1 MTRLIAR
8 LDIKSDK
15 LIKGI
20 NFEGLRI
27 IGNPYEFAN
36 KYYEDGIDEIL
47 YIDTVATLY
56 GRNNLNHILNE
67 TSEKLFI
74 PVTAGGGVSNITNAQ
89 ELLDN
94 GADKIF
100 INSAA
105 VREPN
110 ILRAL
115 VDKFGSANI
124 VSSIEAKNINN
135 EWLVYIDN
143 GREKTN
149 YKLEQWI
156 EIVQDSGVGE
166 ILITSIDFDGTKK
179 GFDINLFENIENK
192 INVPYV
198 ISGGMGTLEHLKK
211 IKEVCRP
218 SGIAIGTSIHYQ
230 ILKIHE
236 IKKKMLDLGFINVRH

>member
-20 NFEGLRI
+20 NFEGLRV

-36 KYYEDGIDEIL
+36 QYYEDGIDEIL

-56 GRNNLNHILNE
+56 GRNNLNHILMRPQ
-67 TSEKLFI
+67 KLFI

-89 ELLDN
+89 QLLDN

-149 YKLEQWI
+149 YKLEQWL

-166 ILITSIDFDGTKK
+166 ILITSIDFMEQKK
-179 GFDINLFENIENK
+179 DLILICSKISRIK

-198 ISGGMGTLEHLKK
+198 ISGGMEL
-211 IKEVCRP
+211 
-218 SGIAIGTSIHYQ
+218 
-230 ILKIHE
+230 
-236 IKKKMLDLGFINVRH
+236 

>member
-100 INSAA
+100 C
-105 VREPN
+105 
-110 ILRAL
+110 
-115 VDKFGSANI
+115 
-124 VSSIEAKNINN
+124 
-135 EWLVYIDN
+135 Y
-143 GREKTN
+143 
-149 YKLEQWI
+149 
-156 EIVQDSGVGE
+156 
-166 ILITSIDFDGTKK
+166 
-179 GFDINLFENIENK
+179 
-192 INVPYV
+192 
-198 ISGGMGTLEHLKK
+198 
-211 IKEVCRP
+211 
-218 SGIAIGTSIHYQ
+218 
-230 ILKIHE
+230 
-236 IKKKMLDLGFINVRH
+236 

>member
-36 KYYEDGIDEIL
+36 NYYEDGIDEIL

-56 GRNNLNHILNE
+56 GRNNLKHILNK

-100 INSAA
+100 VNSAA

-149 YKLEQWI
+149 YKLEQWL

-236 IKKKMLDLGFINVRH
+236 IKKIMLELGFTNVRY

>member
-36 KYYEDGIDEIL
+36 NYYEDGIDEIL

-56 GRNNLNHILNE
+56 GRNNLKHILNK

-100 INSAA
+100 VNSAA

-149 YKLEQWI
+149 YKLEQWL

-236 IKKKMLDLGFINVRH
+236 IKKIMLELGFKNVRY

>member
-36 KYYEDGIDEIL
+36 KYYKDGIDEIL

-56 GRNNLNHILNE
+56 GRNNLKHILNK

-100 INSAA
+100 VNSAA

-149 YKLEQWI
+149 YKLEQWL

-230 ILKIHE
+230 ILKIHK
-236 IKKKMLDLGFINVRH
+236 IKKIMLDLGFKNVRY

>member
-56 GRNNLNHILNE
+56 GRNNLKHILNK

-100 INSAA
+100 VNSSA

-149 YKLEQWI
+149 YKLEQWL

-179 GFDINLFENIENK
+179 GFDINLFENITNL
-192 INVPYV
+192 I
-198 ISGGMGTLEHLKK
+198 
-211 IKEVCRP
+211 
-218 SGIAIGTSIHYQ
+218 
-230 ILKIHE
+230 
-236 IKKKMLDLGFINVRH
+236 

>member
-56 GRNNLNHILNE
+56 GRNNLKHILNK

-100 INSAA
+100 VNSSA

-149 YKLEQWI
+149 YKLEQWL

-236 IKKKMLDLGFINVRH
+236 IKKIMLELGFKNVRY